1 MSVVFLAIEARPFIK
16 QPTSKSHTSIYTHTR
31 VTMQETHGL
40 KNTLQLQTSENVC
53 VYAIVLLFFCIVQYR
68 QQRVNSAQ
76 ITNVFVIYE

>member
-1 MSVVFLAIEARPFIK
+1 MPIVFLAIEARPFIK
-16 QPTSKSHTSIYTHTR
+16 QPTSNRTQVYTHTR